1 MKKNT
6 KSVTKNSL
14 GFRSW
19 YYFRMGW
26 GTYFAFIF
34 AAINTLTVTY
44 YLAIEKVPELA
55 IIFPNFIQ
63 YILII
68 TTIGIPVLV
77 VVGYVHYKRTVA
89 FKSEVDVILESQ
101 PYQRR
106 NIVNIALILESIVET
121 NQLLLKLSKNQK
133 LSDED
138 LKSIDSKL
146 KEISHFV
153 DKRRFFDSSDMD
165 YVQKNMR
172 DK

>member
-1 MKKNT
+1 
-6 KSVTKNSL
+6 
-14 GFRSW
+14 
-19 YYFRMGW
+19 MGW

-44 YLAIEKVPELA
+44 YLAIEKVPELTL
-55 IIFPNFIQ
+55 IFPNFIQ

-89 FKSEVDVILESQ
+89 FKSEVDVVLESQ

-153 DKRRFFDSSDMD
+153 DKRSFSDSSDMD

>member
-1 MKKNT
+1 M
-6 KSVTKNSL
+6 TKNSL

-44 YLAIEKVPELA
+44 YLAIEKVPELTL
-55 IIFPNFIQ
+55 IFPNFIQ

-89 FKSEVDVILESQ
+89 Q
-101 PYQRR
+101 
-106 NIVNIALILESIVET
+106 T
-121 NQLLLKLSKNQK
+121 
-133 LSDED
+133 
-138 LKSIDSKL
+138 
-146 KEISHFV
+146 H
-153 DKRRFFDSSDMD
+153 
-165 YVQKNMR
+165 
-172 DK
+172 